1 MRHYRI
7 HIGVH
12 KTATTHLQDHLENLR
27 LHLATSNTKFVPR
40 AQMRNSKIASLLKNE
55 ASTNFLNSFLKQTHW
70 NIGLGN
76 IFCKQQEIILSEE
89 NLIGNVDG
97 LFSTPIYPNL
107 EARLLRLS
115 KFLKNDKFCLFL
127 SIRNFAEILPSAYS
141 EYLRHTN
148 KLDGFDKIRAHVLSN
163 PPSWLSFVER
173 IKTVL
178 PSTELK
184 LWTFESYIKN
194 NAKILS
200 EISGIEIK
208 NLTATPETKDTAR
221 LSTLTI
227 NQIEKIQP
235 SLPHWKKKSI
245 KKNLIHTNDYSEKF
259 DPLSKNEKESLSFL
273 YDKDLISIRQNYPKM
288 LIE

>member
-12 KTATTHLQDHLENLR
+12 KTATTHLQDNLENLR
-27 LHLATSNTKFVPR
+27 PHLATSNTKFVPR
-40 AQMRNSKIASLLKNE
+40 AQMRNARMASLLKNE
-55 ASTNFLNSFLKQTHW
+55 ASTSLLNGVLKQTYW
-70 NIGLGN
+70 NIASGN

-97 LFSTPIYPNL
+97 LLSTPIYPNL

-115 KFLKNDKFCLFL
+115 KFLRNDKFCLFL

-148 KLDGFDKIRAHVLSN
+148 KLDGFVKIRDHVLSN
-163 PPSWLSFVER
+163 PPSWLSFIER
-173 IKTVL
+173 IKTIL
-178 PSTELK
+178 PTTELK
-184 LWTFESYIKN
+184 VWTFESYIQN

-200 EISGIEIK
+200 EISGVEIK
-208 NLTATPETKDTAR
+208 NLAVTPETKDTAR
-221 LSTLTI
+221 LSTSTI

-259 DPLSKNEKESLSFL
+259 DPLSKKEKESLSLL
-273 YDKDLISIRQNYPKM
+273 YENDLIAIRHNHPKM